1 MAPALLS
8 WLWVWW
14 PGHCRALQDTRQS
27 RKPGGKTAVQGDLR
41 TAVRG
46 EQVKTESGRGPGI
59 CWGGCLGGAQSQS
72 HTRDPSKY
80 SGTLCHSSRSK
91 QTIKMGPRAPETWD
105 KPSHL
110 CRPPARGHSPSPD
123 HSYKDSAF
131 KNGKGRL
138 AILGRKNI

>member
-46 EQVKTESGRGPGI
+46 ERVKTVSGRGPGV
-59 CWGGCLGGAQSQS
+59 CWGWGAWEGLS
-72 HTRDPSKY
+72 HRATR
-80 SGTLCHSSRSK
+80 GTLPNTLELCATPPGQNKPLKWGPEPQKHGTSPPIFADHLHEVTHLPL
-91 QTIKMGPRAPETWD
+91 TIPTK
-105 KPSHL
+105 
-110 CRPPARGHSPSPD
+110 
-123 HSYKDSAF
+123 SAF

-138 AILGRKNI
+138 AVLGRKNI

>member
-46 EQVKTESGRGPGI
+46 ERVKTVSGRGPGV
-59 CWGGCLGGAQSQS
+59 CWGWGAWEGLS
-72 HTRDPSKY
+72 HRATR
-80 SGTLCHSSRSK
+80 GTLPNTLELCHSSRSK

-138 AILGRKNI
+138 AVLGRKNI